1 MYQWSTYY
9 SIFLYLSS
17 ILSYYR
23 YFTSKPA
30 TPHQYAIIIH
40 MTKISLDLEALKA
53 ERAALGDFLARPD
66 AYGSPDF
73 TSKNKRFSE
82 LETLI
87 AKGDERATLEQNLR
101 DAKELAND
109 GGELA
114 ELAKAEITE
123 TEARLAE
130 LEEELFILLT
140 PKDPNDEKNIIIEI
154 RAGAGGDEASLFAA
168 ELYRMYL
175 RWCEANGY
183 KTELISESANDSG
196 GYKEVIFMVKGDAP
210 YAKLKFEGG
219 VHRVQRVP
227 VTESQGR
234 VHTSTVTVAVLPE
247 AEETDIEIS
256 PNDLRVDIYRSSG
269 HGGQSVNT
277 TDSAVRI
284 THLPT
289 GIVVTNQDE
298 KSQIKNREKAMSVL
312 RSRLLQMKIDEENA
326 KLSAERR
333 SLVGTGDR
341 SEKIRTYNFPQDR
354 ITDHRIHYSRS
365 NIPAAMNGDIDDLIE
380 QLQRYE
386 RELKAQNTEN

>member
-1 MYQWSTYY
+1 M
-9 SIFLYLSS
+9 
-17 ILSYYR
+17 
-23 YFTSKPA
+23 A
-30 TPHQYAIIIH
+30 
-40 MTKISLDLEALKA
+40 KISLDMDSLKN
-53 ERAALGDFLARPD
+53 ERADLSNFLAQPD
-66 AYGSPDF
+66 AYSSPNF
-73 TSKNKRFSE
+73 TVKNKRFSE

-87 AKGDERATLEQNLR
+87 SKGEERENLEKNLVEAK
-101 DAKELAND
+101 KLASE

-114 ELAKAEITE
+114 ALAKLEIAE
-123 TEARLAE
+123 TEARLTE

-140 PKDPNDEKNIIIEI
+140 PKDPNDEKNIIMEI

-175 RWCEANGY
+175 RWCESNGY
-183 KTELISESANDSG
+183 KVELISESANDSG
-196 GYKEVIFMVKGDAP
+196 GYKEVIFMIKGDAP
-210 YAKLKFEGG
+210 YSKLKFEGG

-234 VHTSTVTVAVLPE
+234 VHTSTVTVVVLPE
-247 AEETDIEIS
+247 AEEADIEIN

-289 GIVVTNQDE
+289 GMIVTNQDE

-380 QLQRYE
+380 NLQRYE
-386 RELKAQNTEN
+386 RELKAQNANH

>member
-1 MYQWSTYY
+1 M
-9 SIFLYLSS
+9 
-17 ILSYYR
+17 
-23 YFTSKPA
+23 A
-30 TPHQYAIIIH
+30 
-40 MTKISLDLEALKA
+40 KISLDMDSLKN
-53 ERAALGDFLARPD
+53 ERADLSNFLAQPD
-66 AYGSPDF
+66 AYSSPDF
-73 TSKNKRFSE
+73 TVKNKRFSE

-87 AKGDERATLEQNLR
+87 SKGEERENLEKNLVE
-101 DAKELAND
+101 AKELANE

-114 ELAKAEITE
+114 ALAKLEITE
-123 TEARLAE
+123 TEARLTE

-140 PKDPNDEKNIIIEI
+140 PKDPNDDKNIIMEI

-175 RWCEANGY
+175 RWCESNGY
-183 KTELISESANDSG
+183 KVELINESANDSG
-196 GYKEVIFMVKGDAP
+196 GYKEVIFMIKGDAP
-210 YAKLKFEGG
+210 YSKLKFEGG

-247 AEETDIEIS
+247 AEEADIEIN
-256 PNDLRVDIYRSSG
+256 PNDLRVDIYRPSG

-289 GIVVTNQDE
+289 GMIVTNQDE

-380 QLQRYE
+380 NLQRYE
-386 RELKAQNTEN
+386 RELKAQNASN

>member
-1 MYQWSTYY
+1 MPKL
-9 SIFLYLSS
+9 SIYGVLLLCYN
-17 ILSYYR
+17 
-23 YFTSKPA
+23 T
-30 TPHQYAIIIH
+30 TH
-40 MTKISLDLEALKA
+40 MAQIALHLDDLLA
-53 ERAALGDFLARPD
+53 ERQILADFLAQPT
-66 AYGSPDF
+66 AYSDPEF
-73 TSKNKRFSE
+73 TTKNKRFSE

-87 AKGDERATLEQNLR
+87 AKAEERQQLTKNLEEARKLTTGGDEI
-101 DAKELAND
+101 
-109 GGELA
+109 A

-123 TEARLAE
+123 IEARLAE

-183 KTELISESANDSG
+183 RTEPVSESANDSG

-247 AEETDIEIS
+247 AEEADVELDA
-256 PNDLRVDIYRSSG
+256 NDLRVDVFRSGG

-386 RELKAQNTEN
+386 RELKAKNAEA

>member
-1 MYQWSTYY
+1 MLHILYTQMLLL
-9 SIFLYLSS
+9 SIYVMGFLCYNMAYMAHIAL
-17 ILSYYR
+17 
-23 YFTSKPA
+23 
-30 TPHQYAIIIH
+30 H
-40 MTKISLDLEALKA
+40 LDDLVA
-53 ERAALGDFLARPD
+53 ERQVLADFLAQPT
-66 AYGSPDF
+66 AYSDPEF
-73 TSKNKRFSE
+73 TIKNKRFSE

-87 AKGDERATLEQNLR
+87 AKAEERQQLTKNLEEARKLATGGDEI
-101 DAKELAND
+101 
-109 GGELA
+109 A

-183 KTELISESANDSG
+183 KTELVSESANDSG

-247 AEETDIEIS
+247 AEEADVELDA
-256 PNDLRVDIYRSSG
+256 NDLRVDVFRSGG

-386 RELKAQNTEN
+386 RELKAKTTEA

>member
-1 MYQWSTYY
+1 M
-9 SIFLYLSS
+9 
-17 ILSYYR
+17 
-23 YFTSKPA
+23 A
-30 TPHQYAIIIH
+30 
-40 MTKISLDLEALKA
+40 KISLDLDALKA
-53 ERAALGDFLARPD
+53 ERASLGNFLAQPN

-73 TSKNKRFSE
+73 TVKNKRFSE

-87 AKGDERATLEQNLR
+87 AKGEERATLEQNLR

-123 TEARLAE
+123 TEARLSE
-130 LEEELFILLT
+130 LEEELFVLLT

-175 RWCEANGY
+175 RWCETNGY
-183 KTELISESANDSG
+183 KTELISESANDTG

-247 AEETDIEIS
+247 AEETDIEIN

-289 GIVVTNQDE
+289 GIIVTNQDE

-386 RELKAQNTEN
+386 RELKAKNAGN

>member
-1 MYQWSTYY
+1 M
-9 SIFLYLSS
+9 
-17 ILSYYR
+17 
-23 YFTSKPA
+23 A
-30 TPHQYAIIIH
+30 
-40 MTKISLDLEALKA
+40 KISLDMDSLKN
-53 ERAALGDFLARPD
+53 ERADLSNFLARPD

-73 TSKNKRFSE
+73 TVKNKRFSE

-87 AKGDERATLEQNLR
+87 SKGEERENLEKNLVE
-101 DAKELAND
+101 AKELANE

-114 ELAKAEITE
+114 VLAKLEITE
-123 TEARLAE
+123 TEARLTE

-140 PKDPNDEKNIIIEI
+140 PKDPNDEKNIIMEI

-175 RWCEANGY
+175 RWCESNGY
-183 KTELISESANDSG
+183 KVELISESANDSG
-196 GYKEVIFMVKGDAP
+196 GYKEVIFMIKGDAP
-210 YAKLKFEGG
+210 YSKLKFEGG

-247 AEETDIEIS
+247 AEEADIEIN

-289 GIVVTNQDE
+289 GMIVTNQDE

-380 QLQRYE
+380 NLQRYE
-386 RELKAQNTEN
+386 RELKAQNASN

>member
-1 MYQWSTYY
+1 
-9 SIFLYLSS
+9 
-17 ILSYYR
+17 
-23 YFTSKPA
+23 
-30 TPHQYAIIIH
+30 
-40 MTKISLDLEALKA
+40 MTKLSIYGVLLLCYNTTHMAQIALHLEDLIT
-53 ERAALGDFLARPD
+53 ERQILADFLAQPT
-66 AYGSPDF
+66 AYSDPEF
-73 TSKNKRFSE
+73 TTKNKRFSE

-87 AKGDERATLEQNLR
+87 AKAKERQQLTKNLEEARQLATGGDEI
-101 DAKELAND
+101 
-109 GGELA
+109 A

-247 AEETDIEIS
+247 AEETDIEINA
-256 PNDLRVDIYRSSG
+256 NDLRVDIYRSSG

-365 NIPAAMNGDIDDLIE
+365 NIPAAMNGDIDDLVE
-380 QLQRYE
+380 SLQRYE
-386 RELKAQNTEN
+386 RELKAKNAEGHTQAA

>member
-1 MYQWSTYY
+1 MSKL
-9 SIFLYLSS
+9 SIYGARLLCYN
-17 ILSYYR
+17 
-23 YFTSKPA
+23 T
-30 TPHQYAIIIH
+30 TH
-40 MTKISLDLEALKA
+40 MAQIALHLEDLIA
-53 ERAALGDFLARPD
+53 ERQILADFLAQPT
-66 AYGSPDF
+66 AYSDPEF
-73 TSKNKRFSE
+73 TTKNKRFSE

-87 AKGDERATLEQNLR
+87 AKAKERQQLTKNLEEARQLATGGDEI
-101 DAKELAND
+101 
-109 GGELA
+109 A

-247 AEETDIEIS
+247 AEEADVELDA
-256 PNDLRVDIYRSSG
+256 NDLRVDVFRSGG

-386 RELKAQNTEN
+386 RELKAKNTVSHTQVA